1 MTPRNMARL
10 GGLALTTALMTGV
23 AAPAFAGSFYLQEQ
37 SVRGAGRAFSGE
49 AADRGVGSLWWNPAS
64 IARSGRELA
73 VGLHAIKIDSEVRN
87 TGSYVTYP
95 GGVDVPVVNPRNTEV
110 DPIESGLVP
119 NFAFATP
126 IGDRFALGV
135 SVAAPYNFTTK
146 YEQGSFARYD
156 ALTSELRSGDASLT
170 LAYQVNDWLD
180 VGAGLNAQYVKAK
193 LTSAMPSVSPLLP
206 DGSSSLEGDGWDF
219 GWNVGAQV
227 HKGPW
232 DFGLSYRSKIEHE
245 LDGDVAI
252 ALTGPLAPNS
262 VTTSGTASF
271 NTPWF
276 ASASVRYAVNDKLT
290 LNAQVNRIGWSEFQ
304 AITVEY
310 PNGGDVIHQNYKD
323 VTTGAIGLDYAIS
336 DKTTLRAGVGY
347 DPTPTRDSLRTAR
360 IPDADRWLFSVG
372 GSTEV
377 TPGVTFDA
385 GLTYIAFSDST
396 IHDDRAFYAGTPAA
410 VTSHLRGEAEG
421 SALVASIGARWAF

>member
-10 GGLALTTALMTGV
+10 SGLAVLMASV

-49 AADRGVGSLWWNPAS
+49 AADRGVGSMWWNPAA
-64 IARSGRELA
+64 IARSGREVS
-73 VGLHAIKIDSEVRN
+73 VGMHGIKIDSEVKN
-87 TGSYVTYP
+87 NGSYVTYP
-95 GGVDVPVVNPRNTEV
+95 GGANAPVTNPRNTNV

-126 IGDRFALGV
+126 VGDRFAVGV

-146 YEQGSFARYD
+146 YEQASFTRYD
-156 ALTSELRSGDASLT
+156 ALTSELRSANAGLT
-170 LAYQVNDWLD
+170 VAYQVNDWLD
-180 VGAGLNAQYVKAK
+180 IGAGLDAQYVKAK
-193 LTSAMPSVSPLLP
+193 LTSALPSVSPLVP

-219 GWNVGAQV
+219 GWNLGAQV
-227 HKGPW
+227 HKGAW

-245 LDGDVAI
+245 LDGDVNI
-252 ALTGPLAPNS
+252 VLTGPLAPNS
-262 VTTSGTASF
+262 VSTAGTASF

-290 LNAQVNRIGWSEFQ
+290 LNAQVNRIGWSEFE
-304 AITVEY
+304 AINVDY
-310 PNGGDVIHQNYKD
+310 PGGGDSIHQNYKD
-323 VTTGAIGLDYAIS
+323 VTTGAIGLDYALS

-360 IPDADRWLFSVG
+360 IPDADRLLVSVG

-377 TPGVTFDA
+377 TKGVTFDA
-385 GLTYIAFSDST
+385 GLTYIAFSDSD
-396 IHDDRAFYAGTPAA
+396 IYDDRTFYAGTAA
-410 VTSHLRGEAEG
+410 ATTSHLRGTAEG
-421 SALVASIGARWAF
+421 SALVASLGARWAF